1 MADTIVS
8 LRPINAASFAFKYTV
23 TATDEAAQGILFD
36 FQTGHDL
43 VATAMVTAPTTNAV
57 VVSNIAVSYPAAG
70 QVRVFGTGL
79 AENQVVTIVAGINGL
94 DASLK
99 V

>member
-8 LRPINAASFAFKYTV
+8 LRPINAASFSLKYTV
-23 TATDEAAQGILFD
+23 TAADEAAQGILFD

-43 VATAMVTAPTTNAV
+43 VATAMVTAPTTGAV

-79 AENQVVTIVAGINGL
+79 AENQTVTIVAGINGL
-94 DASLK
+94 DAALK